1 MQKDWEAV
9 AAAIN
14 TRMSE
19 LGLMQVQVA
28 ERSGVSVAGLRL
40 LQKAKSPNAKPR
52 TLAAVSEALGWP
64 RDYLAAVRDGQSDAG
79 EISDQSLVEQV
90 RELRA
95 EVAELR
101 SRVDAV
107 ERAGS

>member
-14 TRMSE
+14 ARMKD
-19 LGLMQVQVA
+19 LGMMQLQLA

-64 RDYLAAVRDGQSDAG
+64 RDYLAAVRDGQSDANQVG
-79 EISDQSLVEQV
+79 GQSLAEQV
-90 RELRA
+90 RELRS

-101 SRVDAV
+101 SRIDAV
-107 ERAGS
+107 EQAGS